1 MTELWK
7 KDRLSCR
14 KMLHRDPRTVLAV
27 ETSSAPLLAQ
37 NATEATPK
45 HLLPAKF
52 TLADYH
58 GSMNAKHYE
67 EWARKHFQIVR
78 EKYPPDK
85 YEIQFV
91 LDNASYH
98 VARVNGQLTL
108 SELNTKAKLADAV
121 MAMGKRGWSR
131 DQLMQRKTKNGG
143 GVSNAELKRWLQEDG
158 YAPERFIDKLAEEYK
173 IELAFLPPNHPELN
187 PIEKAWGVAKGYVS
201 RNNTT
206 RKFLDVKTL
215 LLEGFDTVTPE
226 IWAKMVAKAEVVEEG
241 YWKRY
246 MEENMVIRIDEDD
259 DDDMH
264 APLWRDR
271 RAADLDM
278 FDDGDFVF
286 DPDDMARDDDLE
298 EIPADDEGDE
308 EQERLDQEER
318 DAEEAEDDEVNAFL
332 ELSDETWTR
341 IQESRLL
348 PGLTTTQIDFEDSK

>member
-1 MTELWK
+1 M
-7 KDRLSCR
+7 
-14 KMLHRDPRTVLAV
+14 
-27 ETSSAPLLAQ
+27 
-37 NATEATPK
+37 
-45 HLLPAKF
+45 
-52 TLADYH
+52 
-58 GSMNAKHYE
+58 
-67 EWARKHFQIVR
+67 
-78 EKYPPDK
+78 
-85 YEIQFV
+85 
-91 LDNASYH
+91 
-98 VARVNGQLTL
+98 
-108 SELNTKAKLADAV
+108 
-121 MAMGKRGWSR
+121 
-131 DQLMQRKTKNGG
+131 
-143 GVSNAELKRWLQEDG
+143 
-158 YAPERFIDKLAEEYK
+158 
-173 IELAFLPPNHPELN
+173 
-187 PIEKAWGVAKGYVS
+187 
-201 RNNTT
+201 
-206 RKFLDVKTL
+206 
-215 LLEGFDTVTPE
+215 TPE

-298 EIPADDEGDE
+298 EIPADDEEDE